1 MGVKKMSNSQVLT
14 LRIPME
20 LKKRL
25 ERQAKY
31 QGTSINQLTNYLLT
45 TQLTQLETLS
55 SLESKLSKKSIP
67 DLKKK
72 VKNILEK
79 IPDRP
84 VPEWDSIS

>member
-1 MGVKKMSNSQVLT
+1 MGNTQVLT

-45 TQLTQLETLS
+45 TQLTQLETLA

-79 IPDRP
+79 VPDRP
-84 VPEWDSIS
+84 VPEWDSID

>member
-1 MGVKKMSNSQVLT
+1 MSDTQVLT
-14 LRIPME
+14 LRIPLE

-31 QGTSINQLTNYLLT
+31 QRTSINQLTNYLLT
-45 TQLTQLETLS
+45 TQITQMETLY
-55 SLESKLSKKSIP
+55 SLEYRLAKKSIP

-72 VKNILEK
+72 VKNILEN

>member
-1 MGVKKMSNSQVLT
+1 MGNTQVLT

-20 LKKRL
+20 LKRRL

-45 TQLTQLETLS
+45 TQLTQLETLA

-79 IPDRP
+79 VPDRP
-84 VPEWDSIS
+84 VPEWDSVS

>member
-1 MGVKKMSNSQVLT
+1 MSNTQVLT

-45 TQLTQLETLS
+45 TQLTQLETLA

-79 IPDRP
+79 VPDRP
-84 VPEWDSIS
+84 VPEWDSVL

>member
-1 MGVKKMSNSQVLT
+1 MGNTQVLT

-45 TQLTQLETLS
+45 TQLTQLETLA

-79 IPDRP
+79 VPDRP
-84 VPEWDSIS
+84 VPEWDSVS

>member
-1 MGVKKMSNSQVLT
+1 MGNTQVLT

-72 VKNILEK
+72 VKDILEK

-84 VPEWDSIS
+84 VPQWDSIS

>member
-1 MGVKKMSNSQVLT
+1 MGVKKMSNAQVLT
-14 LRIPME
+14 LRIPRE
-20 LKKRL
+20 LKNRL

-55 SLESKLSKKSIP
+55 SLETKLAKQSIP

-84 VPEWDSIS
+84 VPGWDSIS

>member
-1 MGVKKMSNSQVLT
+1 MGNTQVLT

-45 TQLTQLETLS
+45 TQLTQLETLA
-55 SLESKLSKKSIP
+55 SLESKLSEKSIP

-84 VPEWDSIS
+84 VPEWDSVT

>member
-1 MGVKKMSNSQVLT
+1 MGNTQVLT

-31 QGTSINQLTNYLLT
+31 QGTSVNQLTNYLLT
-45 TQLTQLETLS
+45 TQLTQLETLA

-79 IPDRP
+79 IPDQP
-84 VPEWDSIS
+84 VPEWDSVS

>member
-1 MGVKKMSNSQVLT
+1 MSNTQVLT

-45 TQLTQLETLS
+45 TQLTQLETLA

-79 IPDRP
+79 VPDRP
-84 VPEWDSIS
+84 VPEWDSVS

>member
-1 MGVKKMSNSQVLT
+1 MGVKKMSNTQVLT
-14 LRIPME
+14 LRIPLE

-25 ERQAKY
+25 ETQAKY
-31 QGTSINQLTNYLLT
+31 QGTTINQLTNYLLT
-45 TQLTQLETLS
+45 TQLTQLETLA

-79 IPDRP
+79 VSDRP
-84 VPEWDSIS
+84 VPEWDSVS